1 MDGGLQFR
9 RGGGV
14 LTGQGGQ
21 LAGQLAAGGGLQLD
35 VDILGGQ
42 LFALGTVALDQR
54 GIVALGG
61 FEDGGLAL
69 QLAVLLPDGKAGQQ
83 RGGDQDHGQ
92 HAADEGEQGVGDHAA
107 SLSARSYAACSL
119 AS

>member
-9 RGGGV
+9 RGSGV

-35 VDILGGQ
+35 VDILGSQ
-42 LFALGTVALDQR
+42 LLALGA
-54 GIVALGG
+54 VALGEHG
-61 FEDGGLAL
+61 VVALGCVEFYGLAL
-69 QLAVLLPDGKAGQQ
+69 QLAALLPDGEAGQQ
-83 RGGDQDHGQ
+83 RGGDQDGQ

-107 SLSARSYAACSL
+107 SLSARSYAARSL